1 MTRALSRLI
10 AIIALLL
17 LPRAA
22 GAQSPQKLSWDNL
35 ATLVGRRISI
45 PLYDGCAVSG
55 KLMQVLPAA
64 LVLQVEKSSHP
75 QSYPKGALQVPRAT
89 LFVLELH
96 NAVKSYLGM
105 GTAVDFVSAHTFRR
119 APDPRT
125 TTIHI
130 MQEPVSL
137 SEGRT

>member
-1 MTRALSRLI
+1 MVRALSRSI
-10 AIIALLL
+10 AVLALVL

-35 ATLVGRRISI
+35 STLVGRRISI

-64 LVLQVEKSSHP
+64 LVLEVQKSSHP
-75 QSYPKGALQVPRAT
+75 QFYPKGVLQVPRAT

-96 NAVKSYLGM
+96 DSVKRYFGM
-105 GTAVDFVSAHTFRR
+105 GSAVDFVTGHTFRR
-119 APDPRT
+119 TPDPRT
-125 TTIHI
+125 TTIRI
-130 MQEPVSL
+130 VQESL
-137 SEGRT
+137 PSSGSRT